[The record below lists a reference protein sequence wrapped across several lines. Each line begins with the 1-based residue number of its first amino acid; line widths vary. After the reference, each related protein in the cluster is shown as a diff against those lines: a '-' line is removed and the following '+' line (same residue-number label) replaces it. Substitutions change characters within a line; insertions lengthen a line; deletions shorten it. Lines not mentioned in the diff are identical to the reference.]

1 MKQLRSIMML
11 LCLITAGAT
20 AQTYKQVNDISY
32 TKKTDTYSVERLKL
46 DVYYPEDM
54 KDCPVMVWFHGGGL
68 EAGNKE
74 IPRQLKNKGYVV
86 VGANYPETNARKS
99 LPLTPPKRRGTRK
112 RMSNIAHP
120 LLGLRSVI
128 RTFGCSHLFVP
139 LASPKVLSLENE
151 KKSKLSFCSFIR
163 TLATP
168 KLLRLGKKR
177 NEFLCFALNFSYLCT
192 HE

>member
-11 LCLITAGAT
+11 LCLIAAGAT

-32 TKKTDTYSVERLKL
+32 TKKTDTYSLERLKL

-68 EAGNKE
+68 EAGSKE
-74 IPRQLKNKGYVV
+74 IPRRLKNKGYVV
-86 VGANYPETNARKS
+86 VGVNYPETNARGS
-99 LPLTPPKRRGTRK
+99 LPLARLCRFASEEPLPKGGGHIRV
-112 RMSNIAHP
+112 HP

-139 LASPKVLSLENE
+139 LAFRSL
-151 KKSKLSFCSFIR
+151 IR
-163 TLATP
+163 NF
-168 KLLRLGKKR
+168 G
-177 NEFLCFALNFSYLCT
+177 FAESTHVRKNSNKFGFSLTYSYFCT

>member
-11 LCLITAGAT
+11 LCLIAAGAT

-32 TKKTDTYSVERLKL
+32 TKKTDAYSLERLKL

-74 IPRQLKNKGYVV
+74 IPRRLKNKGYVV
-86 VGANYPETNARKS
+86 VGVNYPETNARGS
-99 LPLTPPKRRGTRK
+99 LPLARLCRFASEEPLPKGGGHK
-112 RMSNIAHP
+112 EDESILFWVCAH
-120 LLGLRSVI
+120 LIV
-128 RTFGCSHLFVP
+128 T
-139 LASPKVLSLENE
+139 LAS
-151 KKSKLSFCSFIR
+151 
-163 TLATP
+163 P

-177 NEFLCFALNFSYLCT
+177 NEFLCFALNFSYFGFAEGT
-192 HE
+192 FTRK